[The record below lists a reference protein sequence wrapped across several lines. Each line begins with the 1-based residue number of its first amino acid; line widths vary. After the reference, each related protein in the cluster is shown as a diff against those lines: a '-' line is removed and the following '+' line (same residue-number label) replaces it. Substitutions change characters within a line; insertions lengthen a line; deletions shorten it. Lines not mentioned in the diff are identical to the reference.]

1 MKAVIPLVDIGGR
14 HELSSPWNTASC
26 TARCWGLGGSLSP
39 VVCPLVGPISLHCCQ
54 RSVQEHLD
62 CTRLRATGS
71 HFRRLMLTQWK
82 PMETSGWGVR
92 AVLPIQLLLSCSLW
106 FTFPHRFSYSRFVII
121 LLNGFPFVSK
131 L

>member
-82 PMETSGWGVR
+82 PMETSGWGGQSCSSHS
-92 AVLPIQLLLSCSLW
+92 ATAELLPLVYLPPSLLLLPLRHYPTEWLSFC
-106 FTFPHRFSYSRFVII
+106 F
-121 LLNGFPFVSK
+121 
-131 L
+131 